1 MEKAAGYV
9 PLHLH
14 SEYSLLDGAIKIS
27 ELVEAAAGWKLPAVA
42 ITDHG
47 NLFGAVEFYKRTKAA
62 GIKPIMGCELYVASG
77 SRHSRQKEAEGPFHL
92 VALAK
97 DEAGYVN
104 LVKLVSKAFTEGFYY
119 KPRIDKE
126 VFAEHGEGLIVLSA
140 CMKGEVPYY
149 LSRGMEEKAREA
161 ARFYLEALGRDN
173 YFIELQDNGM
183 SEQVELNRK
192 LLLLA
197 RALDIKV
204 VATNDCHYLK
214 KEDRK
219 AHDILLCIGTGKTVN
234 DPARMRFMGEGLY
247 FKGPEEMETA
257 FSEIPEA
264 IRNTM
269 EIAERCN
276 VEFRLGQTLLPL
288 FATADGSG
296 PGEFFERKVQEGFRE
311 KFGENP
317 PAGYGERLDHEM
329 AVIKRMG
336 YESYFLIVW
345 DFVNFAREKKIPV
358 GPGRGSAAGSLVAY
372 VLGITRIDP
381 MRYGL
386 LFERFLNPERVSM
399 PDVDTDICRDRRQEV
414 INYVSERYGR
424 EHVAQI
430 ITFGTLGAKA
440 AIRDVGR
447 ALDIPYQEVD
457 RIAKLVPEG
466 PNISIDYALQAEPA
480 LSSLYGGDE
489 KVRELIDIARRLE
502 GLCRHASTHAAGIV
516 ISPHP
521 LTDIVPLYKNPT
533 DGSITTQLD
542 MSSIDAMGLVK
553 FDLLGLKTLTII
565 DKTVKFV
572 RETDVAFSPDAVP
585 LDDKDT
591 FALLGS
597 GQTTGVFQLESGGM
611 RDILVRMAPER
622 FEDLIAI
629 NALYRPGP
637 IGSGMIDDFLKRKKG
652 MVPVKYELPQLKDLL
667 NETYGVILYQEQVM
681 QIAHTLAGFSL
692 GQADILRKAMGKKK
706 PEEMEKQKETFI
718 KGAVANR
725 IPEGKARKL
734 FDLMAKFAEYG
745 FNKSHSAAYAYVAY
759 QTAYL
764 KAHYPVEFMAA
775 TMSAELDNTD
785 KIMNFIK
792 ECRSMRIEVLPPDV
806 NVSDGEFKVVG
817 GAIRFGMMALKG
829 AGQQAIEEIIT
840 ERAQNGPF
848 NTFEDFL
855 ERVKLKAGKV
865 NRKVIEALVKAGAF
879 DSLGRTRKG
888 CFQMIDS
895 KNVFGFSSGQTTLLF
910 EAEAAQAGT
919 PCGPDG
925 GGAEWDELE
934 RLRYEKEALGFYIS
948 GHPLRAYLNDALLK
962 ESVPTS
968 RLSSLPDKAE
978 AAVAG
983 IIAAVR
989 KIKTKGKGLMAAI
1002 TLDDGEGMV
1011 EAVIF
1016 PDLYQQAGELVR
1028 KDTPVLVRGNVD
1040 MTDKG
1045 VKMLARHLMHL
1056 EDARNAV
1063 GQKQNGEGQKVE
1075 VFLDRADGLAAI
1087 RALAGAHGGDSPLLL
1102 KIVENGLEVLIET
1115 SCRVRP
1121 DDAFFNGIREIDGAR
1136 ARFYG

>member
-1 MEKAAGYV
+1 MKKAADYV

-27 ELVEAAAGWKLPAVA
+27 ELVDAAAGWGLPAVA

-47 NLFGAVEFYKRTKAA
+47 NLFGAVDFYKKTTAA
-62 GIKPIMGCELYVASG
+62 GIKPIMGCELYVTAG
-77 SRHSRQKEAEGPFHL
+77 SRHSRQNETDGPFHL
-92 VALAK
+92 IALAK
-97 DEAGYVN
+97 DEGGYAN

-119 KPRIDKE
+119 RPRIDRE
-126 VFAEHGEGLIVLSA
+126 IFEEHGEGLIVLSA

-149 LSRGMEEKAREA
+149 LSRGMGEKARETA
-161 ARFYLEALGRDN
+161 LYYLEALGRDN

-183 SEQVELNRK
+183 PEQEKLNRM
-192 LLLLA
+192 LLELA
-197 RALDIKV
+197 RGLDIRV
-204 VATNDCHYLK
+204 AATNDCHYLR
-214 KEDRK
+214 KEDRR

-234 DPARMRFMGEGLY
+234 DPARMRFMGDGLY
-247 FKGPEEMETA
+247 FKSPEEMCAA
-257 FSEIPEA
+257 FSELPEA
-264 IRNTM
+264 VRNTV

-276 VEFRLGQTLLPL
+276 VEFHLGRNLLPL
-288 FATADGSG
+288 FVGGNGSG
-296 PGEFFERKVQEGFRE
+296 PGEFLERKALEGLRA
-311 KFGENP
+311 KFGDSP
-317 PAGYGERLDHEM
+317 PPGYKDRFDHEL
-329 AVIKRMG
+329 AVIKKMG

-358 GPGRGSAAGSLVAY
+358 GPGRGSAAGSLIAY
-372 VLGITRIDP
+372 VLGITQIDP

-399 PDVDTDICRDRRQEV
+399 PDVDVDFCRDRRQEI

-447 ALDIPYQEVD
+447 ALDVPYQEVD

-466 PNISIDYALQAEPA
+466 PNISIEYAIEAEPA
-480 LSSLYGGDE
+480 LGGLYNGDP

-516 ISPHP
+516 ISPDP
-521 LTDIVPLYKNPT
+521 LTNLVPLYKNPT
-533 DGSITTQLD
+533 DGSITTQFD
-542 MSSIDAMGLVK
+542 MGSIDKMGLVK

-565 DKTVKFV
+565 DKTVRFI
-572 RETDVAFSPDAVP
+572 READPGFSLDTMPI
-585 LDDKDT
+585 DDKAT

-597 GQTTGVFQLESGGM
+597 GQSTGVFQLESAGM
-611 RDILVRMAPER
+611 RDILMKMAPER

-637 IGSGMIDDFLKRKKG
+637 IGSGMIEDFLKRKKG
-652 MVPVKYELPQLKDLL
+652 TVPVKYELPQLREMLD
-667 NETYGVILYQEQVM
+667 ETYGVILYQEQVM

-706 PEEMEKQKETFI
+706 PEEMEKQKEAFV
-718 KGAVANR
+718 KGAMANKV
-725 IPEGKARKL
+725 PEAKARRL

-792 ECRSMRIEVLPPDV
+792 ECRSMSIPVLPPDI
-806 NVSDGEFKVVG
+806 NVSDGEFKVVEG
-817 GAIRFGMMALKG
+817 SIRFGMIALKG
-829 AGQQAIEEIIT
+829 AGQQAIEDIIE
-840 ERAQNGPF
+840 ERSQNGPF
-848 NTFEDFL
+848 RTFEEFM
-855 ERVKLKAGKV
+855 ERTNSRKV

-879 DSLGRTRKG
+879 DSLGHARRVCIRMLDARDRG
-888 CFQMIDS
+888 DS
-895 KNVFGFSSGQTTLLF
+895 LRQQSIF
-910 EAEAAQAGT
+910 
-919 PCGPDG
+919 G
-925 GGAEWDELE
+925 GGDTSEGGADPEEAEWDEKEL
-934 RLRYEKEALGFYIS
+934 LLYEKEALGFYIS
-948 GHPLRAYLNDALLK
+948 GHPLRAYLKGALLR
-962 ESVPTS
+962 EVVPTS
-968 RLSSLPDKAE
+968 RLAALPDKAE
-978 AAVAG
+978 TAVAG

-989 KIKTKGKGLMAAI
+989 KIKTKGKGLMAAL
-1002 TLDDGEGMV
+1002 TLDDGEGTV
-1011 EAVIF
+1011 EAVVF
-1016 PDLYQQAGELVR
+1016 PDLYQQAGSLVR
-1028 KDTPVLVRGNVD
+1028 KDTPVLVRGNID

-1045 VKMLARHLMHL
+1045 IKILARHLLHL
-1056 EDARNAV
+1056 EDAQKAGALGNGGRRIEVRLGV
-1063 GQKQNGEGQKVE
+1063 GDD
-1075 VFLDRADGLAAI
+1075 LPAI
-1087 RALAGAHGGDSPLLL
+1087 KALADAHGGDSLLLL
-1102 KIVENGLEVLIET
+1102 KVIDGGLEVLIET

-1121 DDAFFNGIREIDGAR
+1121 DDAFLNGIRKIAGSEAK
-1136 ARFYG
+1136 ARFF